1 MKIVELILTLLA
13 IASTHCV
20 GRDHAAPTAIAG
32 NYDVNFEFM
41 PELGWRDGYG
51 VVLGVIVMVCSGLW
65 FTFKGWGFFPSS
77 PGRMDDSDRIHV
89 GLKHSNVPLN
99 PYDTVA
105 GVLRHARR
113 RTPSTRAAQILR
125 DLT

>member
-1 MKIVELILTLLA
+1 M
-13 IASTHCV
+13 

-32 NYDVNFEFM
+32 NDDVNFEFM
-41 PELGWRDGYG
+41 PRTGLARRLRGSPRSHRHG
-51 VVLGVIVMVCSGLW
+51 VQRTMVHVQGV
-65 FTFKGWGFFPSS
+65 GFFPSS
-77 PGRMDDSDRIHV
+77 PGRMDDSDRIHL

-113 RTPSTRAAQILR
+113 RTPSARAAQILR